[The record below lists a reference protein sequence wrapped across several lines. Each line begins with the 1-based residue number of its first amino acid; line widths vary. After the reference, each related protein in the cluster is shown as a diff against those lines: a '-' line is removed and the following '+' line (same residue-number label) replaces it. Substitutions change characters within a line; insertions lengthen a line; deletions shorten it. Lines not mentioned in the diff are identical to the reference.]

1 MSTLLEAARR
11 QPAIAQ
17 LLARCSFPPPGSH
30 LHCAVSGGAD
40 SVALMVLA
48 AVHGCVVTAWHVD
61 HGLRD
66 GSSNEVALVR
76 TLATDLGIAFESR
89 TLRLDDGPNLE
100 ARAREARYAALPVDV
115 LTGHTADDQAET
127 VLINLMRGAGLRGLS
142 GMRPGH
148 TKPLLHL
155 RRADTQA
162 LCAALGIAVVQ
173 DPMNDDPRFQRTRIR
188 HELLPLLNHIAERDV
203 ALVLARQ
210 ADVIRDDDT
219 YLEELAAGLDP
230 TDARALIAAP
240 APLARRALRQ
250 WLADPYPPDVAT
262 IERVLN
268 VARGA
273 TRACDIGANRRVRR
287 SLQRLHI
294 ERDGI

>member
-1 MSTLLEAARR
+1 
-11 QPAIAQ
+11 
-17 LLARCSFPPPGSH
+17 
-30 LHCAVSGGAD
+30 
-40 SVALMVLA
+40 MVLA
-48 AVHGCVVTAWHVD
+48 AVHGCEVTAWHVD

-66 GSSNEVALVR
+66 ESSSEAALVHA
-76 TLATDLGIAFESR
+76 LATDLGVAFESR
-89 TLRLDDGPNLE
+89 TLRLDHGPNLE
-100 ARAREARYAALPVDV
+100 ARAREARYAVLPVDV

-127 VLINLMRGAGLRGLS
+127 VLINLLRGAGLRGLS
-142 GMRPGH
+142 GMRPRH
-148 TKPLLHL
+148 TKPLLSL

-162 LCAALGIAVVQ
+162 LCSALGIAVVQ

-188 HELLPLLNHIAERDV
+188 RELLPLLDHIADRDV

-219 YLEELAAGLDP
+219 YLEELAQGLDP
-230 TDARALIAAP
+230 TDARALTAAP
-240 APLARRALRQ
+240 APLARRALRR

-262 IERVLN
+262 IERVLD
-268 VARGA
+268 VARGT

-287 SLQRLHI
+287 SQQRLHI

>member
-1 MSTLLEAARR
+1 
-11 QPAIAQ
+11 
-17 LLARCSFPPPGSH
+17 
-30 LHCAVSGGAD
+30 
-40 SVALMVLA
+40 
-48 AVHGCVVTAWHVD
+48 
-61 HGLRD
+61 
-66 GSSNEVALVR
+66 
-76 TLATDLGIAFESR
+76 
-89 TLRLDDGPNLE
+89 
-100 ARAREARYAALPVDV
+100 
-115 LTGHTADDQAET
+115 
-127 VLINLMRGAGLRGLS
+127 
-142 GMRPGH
+142 
-148 TKPLLHL
+148 
-155 RRADTQA
+155 
-162 LCAALGIAVVQ
+162 
-173 DPMNDDPRFQRTRIR
+173 MNDDPRFQRTRIR

-262 IERVLN
+262 IERVLD